1 VFAPLIA
8 SAVLLMTGPQVALHP
23 AVLPLRHT
31 ASVTVTGVAAPTL
44 QVHLLGS
51 STTLGKAVPWT
62 QLRRVGDT
70 WQATLPLTEFR
81 GIYPIE
87 LRVARGEPVLHS
99 DNWLLRVFA
108 PGTLSRPSFKT
119 PEEVAAYWV
128 STVGSQARMEAL
140 RRWPRPAFD
149 RRDRRLHQLMVIS
162 YSLQPNSSVLD
173 RLGIFVTAVRD
184 GYHGRWRLL
193 EATTVP

>member
-1 VFAPLIA
+1 MIAPLLA
-8 SAVLLMTGPQVALHP
+8 SAVLLVTGPQVALHP
-23 AVLPLRHT
+23 AVVPLRHT

-44 QVHLLGS
+44 EVHLLGG
-51 STTLGKAVPWT
+51 STTLGKALPWT
-62 QLRRVGDT
+62 ALTRVGNA
-70 WQATLPLTEFR
+70 WHGTLPLPEFR

-87 LRVARGEPVLHS
+87 LRVARGGQVLRSEH
-99 DNWLLRVFA
+99 WLLRVFA
-108 PGTLSRPSFKT
+108 RGTLARPSFKT

-128 STVGSQARMEAL
+128 STVGTTARIQAL

-149 RRDRRLHQLMVIS
+149 RRDRRLHQLMVIA
-162 YSLQPNSSVLD
+162 YSPDAKTKVRD

-193 EATTVP
+193 EATAVP

>member
-1 VFAPLIA
+1 MVAPLLA
-8 SAVLLMTGPQVALHP
+8 SAVLLVTGPQVALHP
-23 AVLPLRHT
+23 AVVPLRHT

-44 QVHLLGS
+44 EAHLLGS
-51 STTLGKAVPWT
+51 STALGKALPWT
-62 QLRRVGDT
+62 TLHRVGNT
-70 WQATLPLTEFR
+70 WRATLPVPEFR

-87 LRVARGEPVLHS
+87 LRVAQGGEVLRS
-99 DNWLLRVFA
+99 DHWLLRVFA
-108 PGTLSRPSFKT
+108 RGTLARPAFKT

-128 STVGSQARMEAL
+128 STVGAKAHIEAL

-149 RRDRRLHQLMVIS
+149 RRVRRLHQLMVIA
-162 YSLQPNSSVLD
+162 YSPDAKTKVRD

-193 EATTVP
+193 EATAVP